1 MNKYKATFSVGWMT
15 VHAEGETP
23 ADLVRE
29 IEKAQDLQCLAQMAD
44 MMGTKKDKKEIS
56 KLIEFLEKYNDD
68 TLTIDDMKSPKAE
81 LSVGG
86 LKRIGPAGGEP

>member
-44 MMGTKKDKKEIS
+44 MMGTKKDKKEIR
-56 KLIEFLEKYNDD
+56 KLIDFLDKYSDD
-68 TLTIDDMKSPKAE
+68 SLTIEDIKNLNVD
-81 LSVGG
+81 LSAGA
-86 LKRIGPAGGEP
+86 LKCESFEIIQ

>member
-1 MNKYKATFSVGWMT
+1 MAKYAATFHIGWMT
-15 VHAEGETP
+15 VNAAGDTP

-29 IEKAQDLQCLAQMAD
+29 IENAQDLQCLCQMAG
-44 MMGTKKDKKEIS
+44 MMGTKKDKKEIG

-68 TLTIDDMKSPKAE
+68 TLTIDDVRDLNVD

-86 LKRIGPAGGEP
+86 LKCVSMEEQ